1 MDRDQREA
9 SPLHFDATGKVTLDH
24 LYSQDDPRPYF
35 GALQDLDYCI
45 PQLAKPYFAKLI
57 REHRETEAVEVP
69 TVLDVGCSY
78 GVNAALLRCDAHLDE
93 LYDRYGAGSAGL
105 GRDELVARDRAV
117 VRSCRDLDDLDDPD
131 DPDDLDDPERARFL
145 GLDVSGP
152 ALAYAVD
159 AGLLDGA
166 VHADLETNEATAD
179 QRAVLAQADLVIS
192 TGCVGYVG
200 ERTLRQVAGASG
212 PDGRR
217 PWMAH
222 FVLRMF
228 PYDPVAEALA
238 ELGYATI
245 HVEGLFKQRRFAS
258 LREQSQVL
266 DSLAEV
272 GVDPRGLEAAGWL
285 YAELFLSLPSDAIG
299 TRNLTEGRG

>member
-9 SPLHFDATGKVTLDH
+9 SPLHFDDTGKVTLDH

-57 REHRETEAVEVP
+57 QEHREQRGTGPAEVP
-69 TVLDVGCSY
+69 TVVDVGCSY

-93 LYDRYGAGSAGL
+93 LYDRYGAGSEGL
-105 GRDELVARDRAV
+105 SREEMVARDRAV
-117 VRSCRDLDDLDDPD
+117 GRSCRDLDDDPA
-131 DPDDLDDPERARFL
+131 PARFL

-166 VHADLETNEATAD
+166 VHADLEQNEATAE
-179 QRAVLAQADLVIS
+179 QRAVLARADLVIS
-192 TGCVGYVG
+192 TGCIGYVT
-200 ERTLRQVAGASG
+200 ERTLRQVAEASG
-212 PDGRR
+212 SGDRR

-228 PYDPVAEALA
+228 PYAPVADSLA

-258 LREQSQVL
+258 TREQSQVL

-285 YAELFLSLPSDAIG
+285 YAELYLSLPSEAIG
-299 TRNLTEGRG
+299 TRNLTEERG

>member
-57 REHRETEAVEVP
+57 QEHREQRDDRDTGPVEVP

-105 GRDELVARDRAV
+105 GRDEMVARDRSV
-117 VRSCRDLDDLDDPD
+117 VRSCRELDEPG
-131 DPDDLDDPERARFL
+131 PVRFL
-145 GLDVSGP
+145 GLDVSAP

-166 VHADLETNEATAD
+166 VHADLERNEATAE

-192 TGCVGYVG
+192 TGCVGYVT
-200 ERTLRQVAGASG
+200 ERTLRQVAEASG
-212 PDGRR
+212 AGARR

-228 PYDPVAEALA
+228 PYAPVAESLA

-245 HVEGLFKQRRFAS
+245 HVGGLFKQRRFAS
-258 LREQSQVL
+258 TREQSQVL

-285 YAELFLSLPSDAIG
+285 YAELYLSLPSEAIG
-299 TRNLTEGRG
+299 TRNLTEERG

>member
-1 MDRDQREA
+1 M
-9 SPLHFDATGKVTLDH
+9 HFDATGKVTLDH

-35 GALQDLDYCI
+35 EALQDLDYCI

-57 REHRETEAVEVP
+57 QEHREIEAVEAP

-105 GRDELVARDRAV
+105 GRDEMVARDRAV
-117 VRSCRDLDDLDDPD
+117 VRSCRDLDDDPA
-131 DPDDLDDPERARFL
+131 PARFL

-166 VHADLETNEATAD
+166 VHADLERNEATAG

-192 TGCVGYVG
+192 TGCVGYVT

-212 PDGRR
+212 SDDRR

-228 PYDPVAEALA
+228 PYTPVAESLA
-238 ELGYATI
+238 GLGYATI
-245 HVEGLFKQRRFAS
+245 QVEGLFKQRRFAS

-285 YAELFLSLPSDAIG
+285 YAELYLSLPSEAIG
-299 TRNLTEGRG
+299 TRNLTEERG